1 MHRFSRR
8 WLLVAA
14 STVGL
19 IGLGAADHVLP
30 AGAAGS
36 TDAAALRAWIL
47 AGARSYVGYAESSG
61 RLGLPEL
68 PQLESTTAL
77 FTGTTRI
84 RAFVD
89 GPDRFRVD
97 ELTPVGERDTYR
109 IDGREYVWDFGF
121 DQLTRVVDARSARPP
136 ARLPRAADLLP
147 PELARRLLALAPDD
161 PVTPLPARRI
171 AGRIAAG
178 LRLVPTDPATTVGRV
193 DVWADPA
200 TGLPLRV
207 EIGARGEPAAAVA
220 LLATELRA
228 VAERSPDPTE
238 LVPTVPPGAGFVT
251 AGAADVNGALR
262 VLDAPPPPRQ
272 LAGRDR
278 MPPAGAADANLAGV
292 GLYGAGLAAF
302 ALIPVSRGIAERVID
317 GSTAAGGVPV
327 EVPSGRAV
335 RLATPLLS
343 VVVRVGNRGGGA
355 LLVGTMTPEV
365 LERAAADLAQA
376 RRRP

>member
-1 MHRFSRR
+1 M
-8 WLLVAA
+8 VAA
-14 STVGL
+14 GTVGL
-19 IGLGAADHVLP
+19 IGLGAAGDVL
-30 AGAAGS
+30 AAGVVDNTGN
-36 TDAAALRAWIL
+36 TDAAALRALIL
-47 AGARSYVGYAESSG
+47 AGTRSYVGYAESTG

-121 DQLTRVVDARSARPP
+121 DQLTEVVGATPL
-136 ARLPRAADLLP
+136 RLPRAADLLP

-161 PVTPLPARRI
+161 PVTPLPTRRI
-171 AGRIAAG
+171 AGRTAAG
-178 LRLVPTDPATTVGRV
+178 LRLAPTDPDTTVGRV

-207 EIGARGEPAAAVA
+207 EVGARGEPAGTVA
-220 LLATELRA
+220 LLATELRE
-228 VAERSPDPTE
+228 VTERSPDPTE

-251 AGAADVNGALR
+251 AGAADISGALR
-262 VLDAPPPPRQ
+262 VLDAPPPPRR

-278 MPPAGAADANLAGV
+278 VPLSGTADADLPGV
-292 GLYGAGLAAF
+292 GLYGVGLAGF
-302 ALIPVSRGIAERVID
+302 ALVPVSRGIAERGID
-317 GSTAAGGVPV
+317 GSAGAGGVPV
-327 EVPSGRAV
+327 DVPSGRAV

-343 VVVRVGNRGGGA
+343 VVVRAGNRGGGA
-355 LLVGTMTPEV
+355 LLVGTVTPEV
-365 LERAAADLAQA
+365 LERAAVDLAQA